1 MNHKK
6 ALKKILKWAGSLL
19 LSSLFTAPVIF
30 ILIICGVVI
39 ALFGKSSTSSGDVSF
54 SETVSV
60 SETAV
65 AVCEFFSNAG
75 YTDIQIAAI
84 LGNLEWESRLDYNSF
99 TQLKKAELQWES
111 RNGLL
116 IVGQIV
122 WFGMQI
128 RWAWNGMIWN
138 CNAWQ

>member
-54 SETVSV
+54 SENLFQKF
-60 SETAV
+60 ELFRAV
-65 AVCEFFSNAG
+65 LAVRRNRGTPA
-75 YTDIQIAAI
+75 
-84 LGNLEWESRLDYNSF
+84 LR
-99 TQLKKAELQWES
+99 QL
-111 RNGLL
+111 
-116 IVGQIV
+116 
-122 WFGMQI
+122 
-128 RWAWNGMIWN
+128 
-138 CNAWQ
+138 

>member
-54 SETVSV
+54 SDGF
-60 SETAV
+60 
-65 AVCEFFSNAG
+65 CF
-75 YTDIQIAAI
+75 
-84 LGNLEWESRLDYNSF
+84 
-99 TQLKKAELQWES
+99 
-111 RNGLL
+111 RNGSCRLRVFFKCR
-116 IVGQIV
+116 IYRYSNCGN
-122 WFGMQI
+122 FGKS
-128 RWAWNGMIWN
+128 GMGITIGLQLFYPVKKRRN
-138 CNAWQ
+138 CNGNRAMDYL

>member
-30 ILIICGVVI
+30 ILIIFGVVI

-60 SETAV
+60 SERQLPFAS
-65 AVCEFFSNAG
+65 FFQMP
-75 YTDIQIAAI
+75 DIQIFK
-84 LGNLEWESRLDYNSF
+84 LRQFWE
-99 TQLKKAELQWES
+99 
-111 RNGLL
+111 
-116 IVGQIV
+116 I
-122 WFGMQI
+122 
-128 RWAWNGMIWN
+128 WNGNHDWITTLLPS
-138 CNAWQ
+138 

>member
-65 AVCEFFSNAG
+65 AVCEFFQMP
-75 YTDIQIAAI
+75 DIQIFK
-84 LGNLEWESRLDYNSF
+84 LRQFWE
-99 TQLKKAELQWES
+99 
-111 RNGLL
+111 
-116 IVGQIV
+116 I
-122 WFGMQI
+122 
-128 RWAWNGMIWN
+128 WNGNHDWITTLLPS
-138 CNAWQ
+138 

>member
-60 SETAV
+60 SETGSCRLRV
-65 AVCEFFSNAG
+65 FFKCRIYRYSNC
-75 YTDIQIAAI
+75 
-84 LGNLEWESRLDYNSF
+84 GNFGKSGMGITIGL
-99 TQLKKAELQWES
+99 QLFYPVKK
-111 RNGLL
+111 R
-116 IVGQIV
+116 
-122 WFGMQI
+122 
-128 RWAWNGMIWN
+128 RN
-138 CNAWQ
+138 CNGNRAMDYLWWDK

>member
-75 YTDIQIAAI
+75 YTDIQIGFGP
-84 LGNLEWESRLDYNSF
+84 LKTGVMVGL
-99 TQLKKAELQWES
+99 QLFYPVKK
-111 RNGLL
+111 R
-116 IVGQIV
+116 
-122 WFGMQI
+122 
-128 RWAWNGMIWN
+128 RN
-138 CNAWQ
+138 CNGNRAMDYL

>member
-54 SETVSV
+54 S
-60 SETAV
+60 
-65 AVCEFFSNAG
+65 
-75 YTDIQIAAI
+75 
-84 LGNLEWESRLDYNSF
+84 
-99 TQLKKAELQWES
+99 
-111 RNGLL
+111 
-116 IVGQIV
+116 
-122 WFGMQI
+122 
-128 RWAWNGMIWN
+128 
-138 CNAWQ
+138 

>member
-60 SETAV
+60 SET
-65 AVCEFFSNAG
+65 
-75 YTDIQIAAI
+75 DIQIFK
-84 LGNLEWESRLDYNSF
+84 LRQFWE
-99 TQLKKAELQWES
+99 
-111 RNGLL
+111 
-116 IVGQIV
+116 I
-122 WFGMQI
+122 
-128 RWAWNGMIWN
+128 WNGNHDWITTLLPS
-138 CNAWQ
+138 

>member
-65 AVCEFFSNAG
+65 AVCELFFKCRIYRYSNC
-75 YTDIQIAAI
+75 
-84 LGNLEWESRLDYNSF
+84 GNFGKSGMGITIGL
-99 TQLKKAELQWES
+99 QLFYPVKK
-111 RNGLL
+111 R
-116 IVGQIV
+116 
-122 WFGMQI
+122 
-128 RWAWNGMIWN
+128 RN
-138 CNAWQ
+138 CNGNRAMDYL